1 MHRSLRSRLAL
12 AALVLAP
19 ALAACFADE
28 DEAVLARGESVGR
41 LVVERLT
48 ENEAIETVRLGD
60 LSPFRWE
67 RLYVFAPHTAAETVV
82 DSLGRPWPLA
92 ARTGIAVLDTANLLV
107 FTAGGEVI
115 AATMHPKRYGDFEP
129 ALTGRSYT
137 PDEAVFR
144 VERTAENTPM
154 FRRAGR

>member
-1 MHRSLRSRLAL
+1 MRRPLRSRLAL
-12 AALVLAP
+12 AALALAP

-28 DEAVLARGESVGR
+28 DEAVLARGEAVGR
-41 LVVERLT
+41 LVVERLS
-48 ENEAIETVRLGD
+48 ENKELETVRLGE

-67 RLYVFAPHTAAETVV
+67 RLYVFAPGTAPQTIV

-92 ARTGIAVLDTANLLV
+92 ERTGIAVLDTANLLV

-115 AATMHPKRYGDFEP
+115 AATMHPKRYGDFAP
-129 ALTGRSYT
+129 ALTGRGYA

-144 VERTAENTPM
+144 VERTAENTPY
-154 FRRAGR
+154 FTAGK